1 MAPDVEKAVS
11 GAGKMAGVPAVYKE
25 KVKNLKKYMMM
36 KKIAV
41 PVMQGKVALHFGHC
55 QEFYLYQVDQSEIVR
70 QETLTPPPHQPGI
83 IPKWLHQQDI
93 TDVIAGGMG
102 QRAID
107 IFNDLGIN
115 VFVGAP
121 SKEAATIV
129 KDFLNGN
136 LETQA
141 NLCDH

>member
-1 MAPDVEKAVS
+1 
-11 GAGKMAGVPAVYKE
+11 
-25 KVKNLKKYMMM
+25 M

-41 PVMQGKVALHFGHC
+41 PVSQGKLALHFGHC
-55 QEFYLYQVDQSEIVR
+55 QEFHFFTIEDEQVGNSEA
-70 QETLTPPPHQPGI
+70 LNPPPHAPGV
-83 IPKWLHQQDI
+83 IPEWVSQQGATDI
-93 TDVIAGGMG
+93 IAGGMG

-107 IFNDLGIN
+107 IFNQRGVN

-121 SKEAATIV
+121 SKDPQKIV
-129 KDFLNGN
+129 EEFISGE